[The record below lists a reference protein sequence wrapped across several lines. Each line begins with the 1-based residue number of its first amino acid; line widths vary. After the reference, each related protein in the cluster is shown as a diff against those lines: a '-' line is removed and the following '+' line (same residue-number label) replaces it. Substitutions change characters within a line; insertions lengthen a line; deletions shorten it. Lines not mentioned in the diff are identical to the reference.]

1 LLQATANNA
10 FFSINYSAEENHPA
24 LMTSPVVF
32 KEAPN
37 AEQVADIYA
46 RLSGISPLLSE
57 GCLIVVCFFGQEQI
71 LTQLCFPI

>member
-1 LLQATANNA
+1 MSRLVSLIFLLQATANHA

-57 GCLIVVCFFGQEQI
+57 GYFITVLLSLV
-71 LTQLCFPI
+71 